1 MSPCPILLL
10 SKVST
15 LQVSWGESTEGGAD
29 GQRMD
34 GTKNC
39 VGTAMCQKKWF
50 LAKDWL
56 LFVFLFFYLCA
67 CVSVQIFWC
76 LFKNIQLAGNLSQL
90 VKEGSQMCRQHNQG
104 LPKEK
109 LASDANQH
117 ATGRARVPQLHW
129 HADLLDLLFVAW
141 TVTCVKGNCWPCCGA
156 MSVKVLWNRL
166 TELGLC
172 CVRHFWSWII
182 QTVL

>member
-1 MSPCPILLL
+1 MPHLVTQQGVNLASVVGWEHRGRSRWAENGWDQELCRNSHV
-10 SKVST
+10 SKEVIFS
-15 LQVSWGESTEGGAD
+15 
-29 GQRMD
+29 QR
-34 GTKNC
+34 
-39 VGTAMCQKKWF
+39 
-50 LAKDWL
+50 LAPVCI
-56 LFVFLFFYLCA
+56 FFFYLHA

-117 ATGRARVPQLHW
+117 ATGRARVLQLHW